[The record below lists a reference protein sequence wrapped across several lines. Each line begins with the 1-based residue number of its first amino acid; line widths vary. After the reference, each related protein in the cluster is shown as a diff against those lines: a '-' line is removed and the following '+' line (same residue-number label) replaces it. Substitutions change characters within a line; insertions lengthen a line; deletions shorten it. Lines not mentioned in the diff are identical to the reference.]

1 MLIADR
7 GFCDLWTLAEA
18 KFYGKFAREFF
29 KIATL
34 GWQANNSF
42 KLIKQPK
49 SRDPA
54 SEELSNLQNQC
65 YKLILCDK
73 KDEIVSFN
81 SSILVG
87 VVREICYL
95 QARKTGYDK
104 SKVGI
109 LTLKECE

>member
-29 KIATL
+29 KLATL

-42 KLIKQPK
+42 KLVKQPQY
-49 SRDPA
+49 RDPE
-54 SEELSNLQNQC
+54 SGELSQLQNSC

-73 KDEIVSFN
+73 KDEIVSFD
-81 SSILVG
+81 SSIPVG
-87 VVREICYL
+87 VVREICYM

-109 LTLKECE
+109 LTLKECQ